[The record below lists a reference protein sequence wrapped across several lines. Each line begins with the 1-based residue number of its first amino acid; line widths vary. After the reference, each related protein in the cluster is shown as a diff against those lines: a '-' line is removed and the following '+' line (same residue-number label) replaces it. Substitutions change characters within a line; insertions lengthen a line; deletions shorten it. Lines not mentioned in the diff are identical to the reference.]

1 MKKGLSVTLVVVA
14 AIIGIAGINKAMKK
28 RKLEER

>member
-14 AIIGIAGINKAMKK
+14 AIIGMTSIHKAMKK